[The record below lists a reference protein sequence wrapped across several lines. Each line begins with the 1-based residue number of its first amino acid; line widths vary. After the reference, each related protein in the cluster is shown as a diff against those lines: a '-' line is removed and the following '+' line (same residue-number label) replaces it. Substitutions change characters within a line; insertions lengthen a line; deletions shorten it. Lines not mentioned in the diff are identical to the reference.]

1 MKGKFHWKR
10 LVTAACVILL
20 LLLFCLWQNT
30 TLTVTH
36 YTCTKSTL
44 PKVFDG
50 YRIVQISD
58 LHNASFG
65 RSNCR
70 LVRKIKALSPDLIVI
85 TGDIADGN
93 RTDVDTTVNFA
104 EQAAA
109 IAPVYYVT
117 GNHEL
122 WLNAKD
128 YDAILTGLGSVGVT
142 VLADAAVTL
151 TREED
156 SIALLGLREESLG
169 GTALQHLSEETA
181 DVPFRIL
188 LAHEP
193 QYTAEYEASG
203 VDLVFTGH
211 AHGGQFR
218 LPFVGGIYAPD
229 QGFFP
234 AYSEGMH
241 ALGKTDLIVSRGLG
255 NSVIPVRLFNFPEI
269 VCVELLKDS
278 TASDETEAS

>member
-44 PKVFDG
+44 PEAFDG

-65 RSNCR
+65 RSNRR
-70 LVRKIKALSPDLIVI
+70 LVGKIKALSPDLIVI

-93 RTDVDTTVNFA
+93 RTDVDTAVNFA

-128 YDAILTGLGSVGVT
+128 YDALLTGLGSVGVT
-142 VLADAAVTL
+142 VLADAAVTI

-156 SIALLGLREESLG
+156 STALLGLREESLG

-181 DVPFRIL
+181 DVPFRML

-269 VCVELLKDS
+269 VCVELQKDS
-278 TASDETEAS
+278 TASDEMEAS

>member
-10 LVTAACVILL
+10 LVTAVCVLL
-20 LLLFCLWQNT
+20 VLVLFCLWQNT

-44 PKVFDG
+44 PEAFDG

-65 RSNCR
+65 RSNRR
-70 LVRKIKALSPDLIVI
+70 LVGKIKALSPDLIVI

-93 RTDVDTTVNFA
+93 RTDVDTAVNFA

-122 WLNAKD
+122 WLDAYD
-128 YDAILTGLGSVGVT
+128 YDALLTGLGSVGVT

-156 SIALLGLREESLG
+156 VIAFLGLREESLG
-169 GTALQHLSEETA
+169 GTALQHLSKETA
-181 DVPFRIL
+181 DVPFRML

-203 VDLVFTGH
+203 VDLVLTGH

-269 VCVELLKDS
+269 VCVELQKDS
-278 TASDETEAS
+278 TASDEMEAS

>member
-10 LVTAACVILL
+10 LVTAACVIL

-44 PKVFDG
+44 PEVFDG
-50 YRIVQISD
+50 CRIVQISD

-65 RSNCR
+65 RSNRR
-70 LVRKIKALSPDLIVI
+70 LVEKIKALSPDLIVI

-93 RTDVDTTVNFA
+93 RTDVDTAVNFA

-122 WLNAKD
+122 WLDAKD
-128 YDAILTGLGSVGVT
+128 YDALLTGLGSAGVT
-142 VLADAAVTL
+142 VLADAAVTI

-169 GTALQHLSEETA
+169 GTALQHLSKETA
-181 DVPFRIL
+181 DVPFRML

-269 VCVELLKDS
+269 VCVELQKDS
-278 TASDETEAS
+278 TASDEMEAS